1 MEAVRGDA
9 IMPAFS
15 FLNLPAGGS
24 RDERGGAAGGSRAP
38 GASQACSRTASGG
51 GAWGHVEMP
60 TLPGDGPTGE
70 HIGAGSAVCS
80 MLLRWPPELMA
91 RRMMTERVRRHGE
104 DEVTEPGRPQR
115 PGDGRGGLR
124 DERSEDTE
132 RLPDL
137 LAAEVELDG
146 EWRSRRRRHRACP
159 RRGHG
164 RLCGFGLCGFS
175 FRVLMMLG

>member
-1 MEAVRGDA
+1 
-9 IMPAFS
+9 
-15 FLNLPAGGS
+15 
-24 RDERGGAAGGSRAP
+24 
-38 GASQACSRTASGG
+38 
-51 GAWGHVEMP
+51 
-60 TLPGDGPTGE
+60 
-70 HIGAGSAVCS
+70 

-115 PGDGRGGLR
+115 PGDSRGGLR

-137 LAAEVELDG
+137 LAVEVELDG
-146 EWRSRRRRHRACP
+146 EWRSRRRRHRHRAYP

-164 RLCGFGLCGFS
+164 RLCGFS